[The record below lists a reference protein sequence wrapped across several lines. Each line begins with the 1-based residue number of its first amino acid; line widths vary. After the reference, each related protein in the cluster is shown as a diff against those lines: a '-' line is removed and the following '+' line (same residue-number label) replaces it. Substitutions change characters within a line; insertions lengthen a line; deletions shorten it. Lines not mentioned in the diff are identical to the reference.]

1 MEICRLKQFIRRK
14 EMYSWIFSVIIWL
27 LIIPVLLIDN
37 LVIVRILVAIQIILL
52 IAQIIYVFL
61 EFKN

>member
-1 MEICRLKQFIRRK
+1 
-14 EMYSWIFSVIIWL
+14 MYSFIFTIVIWL

-37 LVIVRILVAIQIILL
+37 LVIVRILVAMQIILL

-61 EFKN
+61 ELKK

>member
-1 MEICRLKQFIRRK
+1 
-14 EMYSWIFSVIIWL
+14 MYSFIFTIIIWL

-37 LVIVRILVAIQIILL
+37 TVIVKVLVAIQIILL

-61 EFKN
+61 ELKK

>member
-1 MEICRLKQFIRRK
+1 
-14 EMYSWIFSVIIWL
+14 MYSWIFSVIIWL

-37 LVIVRILVAIQIILL
+37 SVLVRILIAIQIILL

>member
-1 MEICRLKQFIRRK
+1 
-14 EMYSWIFSVIIWL
+14 MYSFIFTIIIWL

-37 LVIVRILVAIQIILL
+37 LVIVKILVAMQIILL

-61 EFKN
+61 KFKN

>member
-1 MEICRLKQFIRRK
+1 
-14 EMYSWIFSVIIWL
+14 MYSWIFSVIIWL

-37 LVIVRILVAIQIILL
+37 SVIVKILVAIQIILL
-52 IAQIIYVFL
+52 ILQIIYIFL

>member
-1 MEICRLKQFIRRK
+1 
-14 EMYSWIFSVIIWL
+14 MYSFIFTIIIWL

-37 LVIVRILVAIQIILL
+37 LVIVKILVAMQIILL

>member
-1 MEICRLKQFIRRK
+1 
-14 EMYSWIFSVIIWL
+14 MYSWIFSLIIWL

-37 LVIVRILVAIQIILL
+37 LVIVRILVAMQIILL

>member
-1 MEICRLKQFIRRK
+1 
-14 EMYSWIFSVIIWL
+14 MYSWIFSVIIWL

-37 LVIVRILVAIQIILL
+37 SVLVRILIAIQIILL

-61 EFKN
+61 ELKK

>member
-1 MEICRLKQFIRRK
+1 
-14 EMYSWIFSVIIWL
+14 MYSFIFTIVIWL

-37 LVIVRILVAIQIILL
+37 SVIVKILVAIQIILL

-61 EFKN
+61 EFKKLKRR

>member
-1 MEICRLKQFIRRK
+1 
-14 EMYSWIFSVIIWL
+14 MYSFIFTIVIWL

-37 LVIVRILVAIQIILL
+37 SVIVKILVAIQIILL

>member
-1 MEICRLKQFIRRK
+1 MYIFIFT
-14 EMYSWIFSVIIWL
+14 IVIWL

-37 LVIVRILVAIQIILL
+37 SVIVKILVAIQIILL

>member
-1 MEICRLKQFIRRK
+1 MESFIFT
-14 EMYSWIFSVIIWL
+14 IIIWL

-37 LVIVRILVAIQIILL
+37 LVVVKILVAIQIILL

-61 EFKN
+61 EFKNYGRRWNRNVYKKR

>member
-1 MEICRLKQFIRRK
+1 
-14 EMYSWIFSVIIWL
+14 MYSWIFSVIIWL

-37 LVIVRILVAIQIILL
+37 SVIVKILVAIQIILL
-52 IAQIIYVFL
+52 ILQIIYVFL

>member
-1 MEICRLKQFIRRK
+1 
-14 EMYSWIFSVIIWL
+14 MYSFIFTIIIWL
-27 LIIPVLLIDN
+27 LIIPILLIDN
-37 LVIVRILVAIQIILL
+37 SVIVKILVAIQIILL

>member
-1 MEICRLKQFIRRK
+1 
-14 EMYSWIFSVIIWL
+14 MYSWIFSVIIWL

-37 LVIVRILVAIQIILL
+37 SVIVKILVAIQIILL

-61 EFKN
+61 ELKK